1 MHQQLPTE
9 VANKRLYYLPR
20 ASISSVSHSGS
31 SSKSSNRSREYTPNS
46 IDERLRRNVEEEIS
60 ELNDDDG
67 ESEEGV
73 YHKNPYHYFNHEH
86 DVKMASTAPMY
97 IAHQTGMPSFSS
109 SSSSSNQ
116 SNYSVNSL
124 LLSVK
129 NLENF
134 NRANDIDRKHHHHH
148 HHHHHLKQ
156 EIMPSEYNPN
166 IILKSNYYLN
176 YFANQDTNHF
186 PLYEQRWKMLQN
198 IRNIATHDEKNLP
211 SIGLSQ
217 GKETEADQLSTAS
230 STTTTNFTVI
240 SLNDSSQR
248 LNKSKNKSCCRR
260 SHTISILIFVMTSIF
275 VIFISIMLFLMD
287 MRNQKM
293 PR

>member
-1 MHQQLPTE
+1 M
-9 VANKRLYYLPR
+9 
-20 ASISSVSHSGS
+20 
-31 SSKSSNRSREYTPNS
+31 
-46 IDERLRRNVEEEIS
+46 
-60 ELNDDDG
+60 
-67 ESEEGV
+67 
-73 YHKNPYHYFNHEH
+73 
-86 DVKMASTAPMY
+86 
-97 IAHQTGMPSFSS
+97 
-109 SSSSSNQ
+109 
-116 SNYSVNSL
+116 
-124 LLSVK
+124 K

-148 HHHHHLKQ
+148 HHHRLKP
-156 EIMPSEYNPN
+156 EIIPSEHNPN

-176 YFANQDTNHF
+176 YFVNQDKNHF

-217 GKETEADQLSTAS
+217 GKETEADQLSTVS
-230 STTTTNFTVI
+230 STTTTNFTGNYFECSFNFIHQSLLLLLFPSISTVI

-260 SHTISILIFVMTSIF
+260 SHTISILIFTMTSIF
-275 VIFISIMLFLMD
+275 VIFISVMLLLMD